1 MTYVCP
7 DWVFAAETELA
18 LTKKDRCTICNF
30 TRYTPTRHCTWFY
43 KIPYVCGFITKLS
56 RQQAEVKRNHD
67 NENIRDIVRGEVE
80 DRKYKTLKPDGDQA

>member
-7 DWVFAAETELA
+7 ALEFAADNELA
-18 LTKKDRCTICNF
+18 LTKRDLCTICNF
-30 TRYTPTRHCTWFY
+30 TSYTPTRHCTWFY

-80 DRKYKTLKPDGDQA
+80 HRKYKRLKLDGGQA